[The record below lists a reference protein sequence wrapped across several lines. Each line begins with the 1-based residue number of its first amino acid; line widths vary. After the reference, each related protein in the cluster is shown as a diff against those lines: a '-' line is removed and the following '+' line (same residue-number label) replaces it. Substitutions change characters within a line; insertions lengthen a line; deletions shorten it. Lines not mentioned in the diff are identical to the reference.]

1 MAWKEQKKGGVVGR
15 KASRE
20 KRGRGVGGGG
30 VLYFSLQAPSPFFP
44 PPSPFDSCHTVV
56 SYMHMLQM
64 SLPLE

>member
-1 MAWKEQKKGGVVGR
+1 MAWKEQKEGGVVGR

-20 KRGRGVGGGG
+20 KRGPGGGG
-30 VLYFSLQAPSPFFP
+30 GGPLLLSPSPSPFFP
-44 PPSPFDSCHTVV
+44 PPSPFDSCPTVV